1 MLNIYKAR
9 NDGSLHETKDIT
21 TGVWINAVA
30 PNDQERALIMKKT
43 GIPESFL
50 LYGLDP
56 DEGARFEYDDDY
68 DANLIIYDMP
78 TVDINATNESYET
91 IPLAMITN
99 KNYIVTIHNDSLPLL
114 QYFAE
119 GKDAGFNPR
128 DSDMAAMHIVYQISV
143 SYLSYLRD
151 LNKERVRI
159 EHKLQKTLRND
170 ELYGL
175 MGIQRSL
182 VYFMMSLRTNRIVLD
197 TIHRGNQL
205 HLSEDDLDYL
215 DDITIENQQAIEMA
229 QISNSII
236 RETADTYSSVIN
248 NNMNGVMKFLT
259 SYSIILT
266 IPTLVFSFYGMN
278 MKLPVAD
285 QPWSWVFSIIV
296 SILIGCVLGIQ
307 FWRRHFF

>member
-9 NDGSLHETKDIT
+9 NDGSLQQTSEIT

-30 PNDQERALIMKKT
+30 PDEQERALIMKKT
-43 GIPESFL
+43 GVPESFL

-78 TVDINATNESYET
+78 TVDVSASNESYET
-91 IPLAMITN
+91 IPLAIITN
-99 KNYIVTIHNDSLPLL
+99 KKYIITIHNDSLPLL
-114 QYFAE
+114 QYFVE
-119 GKDAGFNPR
+119 GKVANFNPR
-128 DSDMAAMHIVYQISV
+128 DPNMAAMKIVYQVSV

-151 LNKERVRI
+151 LNKERTRI
-159 EHKLQKTLRND
+159 EHKLQRTLRNN

-197 TIHRGNQL
+197 TIKRGNQL
-205 HLSEDDLDYL
+205 HMDDDGLDYL

-236 RETADTYSSVIN
+236 GETADTYSSVIN

-278 MKLPVAD
+278 MPLPVTHES
-285 QPWSWVFSIIV
+285 WSWIFAIGISVLV
-296 SILIGCVLGIQ
+296 CVILAIQ
-307 FWRRHFF
+307 FWRRKFF